1 MNHLQ
6 LNLDYMMLAH
16 RHIELYPS
24 QKESYFAAL
33 NLAEDS
39 PQEIS
44 MHWLRA
50 EYIQPSLVD
59 NRFL

>member
-6 LNLDYMMLAH
+6 LNLDYVMLAY

-24 QKESYFAAL
+24 QRASYLATL
-33 NLAEDS
+33 NLTEDS

-59 NRFL
+59 NRF

>member
-6 LNLDYMMLAH
+6 LNLDYVMLAY

-24 QKESYFAAL
+24 QRANYFAAL
-33 NLAEDS
+33 NLTGDS

-59 NRFL
+59 NRF